1 MQEKN
6 KNDEEQEF
14 LLLNLN
20 PEPIG
25 IFKLPLEKHLKY
37 KEIIHH
43 IFREAPNDLRQK
55 FPAEPYT
62 KHICNISGQN
72 IFESFSQLKD
82 LKSDIK
88 TYLIKYINQIGFDPG
103 EFIINSAWL
112 NDAGKGSNLHF
123 HHHGNSY
130 ISANY
135 FVEFDPKT
143 HSQLSFLNDRELRG
157 KYPEF
162 PYFEI
167 KRSINPTIYNTSPLR
182 INCVEGQI
190 LFWRSHNIHGYS
202 ESNKADG
209 RITLSLNSIPKVLDN
224 GKYKMVLSEK

>member
-1 MQEKN
+1 MEYIEKN
-6 KNDEEQEF
+6 NQEQESF
-14 LLLNLN
+14 LVNLN

-25 IFKLPLEKHLKY
+25 VFKLPLEKHLKY
-37 KEIIHH
+37 KQIIHN
-43 IFREAPNDLRQK
+43 IFMEAPDDLRQK

-62 KHICNISGQN
+62 NHICNSSFQN
-72 IFESFSQLKD
+72 VFNSFSQLKE
-82 LKSDIK
+82 LESDIQK
-88 TYLIKYINQIGFDPG
+88 FLIKYINVIGFEAD

-112 NDAGKGSNLHF
+112 NCADKGSNLHF

-135 FVEFDPKT
+135 FVDFNPKT
-143 HSQLSFLNDRELRG
+143 HSQLSFLNDRELSG
-157 KYPEF
+157 KYPGF

-167 KRSINPTIYNTSPLR
+167 KKSIKNTIYNTSPLR